1 MKDEVFKQVLNEVKG
16 AGGVVQQEESDDLS
30 EKEASNPSP
39 NIGSGNNNTNN
50 SNKVR
55 LSFHKF
61 LIA

>member
-1 MKDEVFKQVLNEVKG
+1 MKDEVYKQVLNEVKG
-16 AGGVVQQEESDDLS
+16 AGGVVHQEESDDSS

-55 LSFHKF
+55 LPFHKF
-61 LIA
+61 